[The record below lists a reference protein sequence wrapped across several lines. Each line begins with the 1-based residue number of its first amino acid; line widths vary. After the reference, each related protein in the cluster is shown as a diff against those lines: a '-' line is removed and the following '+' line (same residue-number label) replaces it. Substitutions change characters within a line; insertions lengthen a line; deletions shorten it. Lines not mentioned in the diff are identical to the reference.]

1 MADVSQSPGAQ
12 SGADPTACTPL
23 DRAVEPLRR
32 NLRRFGL
39 LLLYVM
45 ILMPALQVFLRGVV
59 GTPFVG
65 AEELARFMLICVVF
79 VTLPYVVSSGAN
91 IRMEEL
97 ISCLPQGVQ
106 WPLRVAIAA
115 TATVAFG
122 IAAYSVAV
130 ATLRNLDNATPSLG
144 IPYWVFFSAAFIGLF
159 VSAIESGVQCVKA
172 LGRGPLYVT
181 FAEEQPPEEVD
192 LERVLAHEA
201 SAGKNP

>member
-1 MADVSQSPGAQ
+1 MSDLPQSLSAQHGAD
-12 SGADPTACTPL
+12 SGAVAAL

-32 NLRRFGL
+32 FGL
-39 LLLYVM
+39 LLLFVM
-45 ILMPALQVFLRGVV
+45 ILMPALQVFLRTIV

-79 VTLPYVVSSGAN
+79 VTLPYVVSSGAS

-97 ISCLPQGVQ
+97 ISSLPRDVQ
-106 WPLRVAIAA
+106 WPLRVAIAG

-130 ATLRNLDNATPSLG
+130 ATLRNLQNATPSLG
-144 IPYWVFFSAAFIGLF
+144 IPYWVFFSATFIGLL

-172 LGRGPLYVT
+172 WGGRPLYVT

-192 LERVLAHEA
+192 LDRALAHET
-201 SAGKNP
+201 SAGQQP

>member
-1 MADVSQSPGAQ
+1 MPDLSQSPGAQ
-12 SGADPTACTPL
+12 SGAEPTAVAPL
-23 DRAVEPLRR
+23 DRVVEPLRR
-32 NLRRFGL
+32 NLRRLGL
-39 LLLYVM
+39 VLLFAM
-45 ILMPALQVFLRGVV
+45 ILLPALQVFLRGVI

-97 ISCLPQGVQ
+97 ISSLPRQAQ

-115 TATVAFG
+115 TATAAFG

-130 ATLRNLDNATPSLG
+130 ATLRNLDNATPTLG

-172 LGRGPLYVT
+172 LGGRPLYVT

-201 SAGKNP
+201 SAGQIP